1 MGRRA
6 PLSAIQQGCEQ
17 LPHRELEKIAAI
29 QVVVRANGKRLLLL
43 SVLFS
48 PSIHPFSINN
58 SKKNLFIC
66 IFAVIYCGTSYSFP
80 L

>member
-1 MGRRA
+1 MGRGA

-29 QVVVRANGKRLLLL
+29 QVVVRANVKRLLL
-43 SVLFS
+43 SVLFP